1 MNSRRNDCNAA
12 MFWHCQSFGRGVFE
26 LRKIEN
32 GKIDPGGVISRVK
45 FARWPQLLLEVLSQS
60 YLAACLMAKAARSLA
75 CAPPPVLRAAR
86 VCPTG
91 KVARCSRVVFSCAS
105 SSRPPLACC
114 CGLGSLPAAPAVHC
128 MHLFP
133 DVAVIPSTSGALHA
147 STFVFSP
154 LVSPHAMCVC
164 LCLRI
169 HACPSFSFSEFGSC
183 GKRRHSC

>member
-1 MNSRRNDCNAA
+1 MYRWAVQGVTPPEPIFEARVLHDEVMHGSNNTFVSGMNSRRNDCNAA

-114 CGLGSLPAAPAVHC
+114 CVLGSCQQRLRCIAC
-128 MHLFP
+128 IYFP
-133 DVAVIPSTSGALHA
+133 
-147 STFVFSP
+147 
-154 LVSPHAMCVC
+154 M
-164 LCLRI
+164 
-169 HACPSFSFSEFGSC
+169 
-183 GKRRHSC
+183 